1 MLQRA
6 AEYKKGPDA
15 NEGQHRREDEL
26 MKLRGKAKAAA
37 LSKRRAQVPVVDVAA
52 PHSLRNKAASVLT
65 APIQSLESSAA
76 LATHAQ
82 DSNDTPTSASS
93 LPDAGFC
100 FHFSNIPIEL
110 LNDEDTI
117 VIENVNRDIVEPV
130 LMPKLSAL
138 PSNSWG
144 NAFGPIPEGGW
155 HCQSCHIHNA
165 KIAQQCASCATSRV
179 V

>member
-1 MLQRA
+1 LLQRA

-15 NEGQHRREDEL
+15 DEGQHRREDEL

-37 LSKRRAQVPVVDVAA
+37 LSKRRAQVPAVDVAD
-52 PHSLRNKAASVLT
+52 PHSL
-65 APIQSLESSAA
+65 
-76 LATHAQ
+76 
-82 DSNDTPTSASS
+82 S
-93 LPDAGFC
+93 LPDESGFC

-155 HCQSCHIHNA
+155 RCQSCHIYNA
-165 KIAQQCASCATSRV
+165 EIAQQCASCATRRV